1 MSAPNKKKNLI
12 ELEENLLD
20 QEHYISPEQ
29 QKYYDDIFEE
39 PENITQS
46 NGTKSTHSNQS
57 TNKKCKKK
65 RKRRRRNIFQK
76 VNLAHESVDAITER
90 NKSIKGEEPNKNAEK
105 LTGKKMKR
113 KTEQKKGKNEKEKSS
128 IINYVNIENGFNQV
142 EPEILKFNQ
151 NIDADTSVLKVGE
164 GLDIFGPKRESIL
177 FDINLTKKGEGA
189 EIPEPKIGVPN
200 VDAYINSPE
209 ISGGLDT
216 KVPNIGLSN
225 VGIVTDM
232 PKIGEGLNYHGP
244 ESQSQFSVI
253 KGPDIGLSNVD
264 VVTNA
269 TKIGGEFDILV
280 PKNKGP
286 FLVIKRTEI
295 ELSNVGTHI
304 NKQKID
310 SGLNNHMPKN
320 KGLFLVTKGPKIR
333 LSNVDPNFDAPKI
346 GIGLNIHGPKK
357 RGPFLVIT
365 VPEINGGLG
374 NTESMIG
381 LPNEDMNRN
390 TPKNEEDIND
400 SFFNSLAINKE
411 LFDDPNKKDL
421 YENCDD
427 DDRLDP
433 EQFDVSKICSN
444 KRNFNLIQGYWQN
457 NNQDSTNYSSA

>member
-1 MSAPNKKKNLI
+1 
-12 ELEENLLD
+12 
-20 QEHYISPEQ
+20 
-29 QKYYDDIFEE
+29 
-39 PENITQS
+39 
-46 NGTKSTHSNQS
+46 
-57 TNKKCKKK
+57 
-65 RKRRRRNIFQK
+65 
-76 VNLAHESVDAITER
+76 
-90 NKSIKGEEPNKNAEK
+90 
-105 LTGKKMKR
+105 MKR
-113 KTEQKKGKNEKEKSS
+113 KTEGKKGKNEKEKSLN
-128 IINYVNIENGFNQV
+128 INYVNIENGFNQV

-151 NIDADTSVLKVGE
+151 NIDADTNEPKIGE
-164 GLDIFGPKRESIL
+164 GLDIFGPKRESPL
-177 FDINLTKKGEGA
+177 FDINLTKKGGGA
-189 EIPEPKIGVPN
+189 DIPEPKIGIPN

-209 ISGGLDT
+209 IGGGLDN

-225 VGIVTDM
+225 IGIVTDI
-232 PKIGEGLNYHGP
+232 PKIGVGLYFHGP
-244 ESQSQFSVI
+244 ESRSQFSVI
-253 KGPDIGLSNVD
+253 KGPEIGLSNVD

-295 ELSNVGTHI
+295 ELSNVGAHI
-304 NKQKID
+304 NTQKIG

-320 KGLFLVTKGPKIR
+320 KCRFLVTKGPKIR

-357 RGPFLVIT
+357 KGPFLVIRLPDIRLPT
-365 VPEINGGLG
+365 TDLCNTAQNIDGELG

-381 LPNEDMNRN
+381 LPNADMNRN

-400 SFFNSLAINKE
+400 SFFKSLAINKE

-427 DDRLDP
+427 DDRLDQ
-433 EQFDVSKICSN
+433 EWDVSKICSN

>member
-1 MSAPNKKKNLI
+1 MSAPKKKNLI

-76 VNLAHESVDAITER
+76 VNLAHEFVDAITKS

-113 KTEQKKGKNEKEKSS
+113 KTEEKKGENEKEKSLN
-128 IINYVNIENGFNQV
+128 INYVNFENGFNQV

-164 GLDIFGPKRESIL
+164 GLNIFGPKKESPL
-177 FDINLTKKGEGA
+177 FDINLTKIGGGA
-189 EIPEPKIGVPN
+189 DIPEPKIGIPN

-209 ISGGLDT
+209 IGGGLDN

-225 VGIVTDM
+225 VGIVTDI
-232 PKIGEGLNYHGP
+232 PKNGEGINFHGP
-244 ESQSQFSVI
+244 ESLSQFSVI
-253 KGPDIGLSNVD
+253 KGPDIGLSNLD
-264 VVTNA
+264 AVTNA

-295 ELSNVGTHI
+295 ELSNVGAHI
-304 NKQKID
+304 NTPKIG

-333 LSNVDPNFDAPKI
+333 LSNVDPNFDAPNI

-357 RGPFLVIT
+357 KGPFLVIK
-365 VPEINGGLG
+365 VPEIRLPNADLCNDAGLG

-390 TPKNEEDIND
+390 TPKIEEDIND
-400 SFFNSLAINKE
+400 SFFKSLAINKE

-427 DDRLDP
+427 NDRLDQ
-433 EQFDVSKICSN
+433 EWDVSKICSN
-444 KRNFNLIQGYWQN
+444 KRNFNVV
-457 NNQDSTNYSSA
+457 